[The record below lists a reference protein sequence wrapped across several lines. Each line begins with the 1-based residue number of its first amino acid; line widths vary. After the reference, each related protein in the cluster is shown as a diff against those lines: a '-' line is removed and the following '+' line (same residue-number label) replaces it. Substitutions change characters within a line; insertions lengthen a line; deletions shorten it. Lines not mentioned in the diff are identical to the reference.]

1 MKLLYY
7 DVSTVY
13 IHATIIRDKV
23 VVFAHSNYVATMG
36 IYRSNEKSF
45 SRKISGTDLNAL
57 TTEVVILYLGVAAG
71 MKISGSAAVEEDFAG
86 KWGACSGVVRG
97 LHFRRAVSKKASVS
111 LHTHT
116 RKRVKYMPWKR
127 PT

>member
-1 MKLLYY
+1 MIRSSSLLI
-7 DVSTVY
+7 VTASPLWV
-13 IHATIIRDKV
+13 
-23 VVFAHSNYVATMG
+23 
-36 IYRSNEKSF
+36 YRSNEKSF

-57 TTEVVILYLGVAAG
+57 TTEVVVLYLGVAAG
-71 MKISGSAAVEEDFAG
+71 MKISGSATVEEDFAG
-86 KWGACSGVVRG
+86 KWGDCSGVVRG